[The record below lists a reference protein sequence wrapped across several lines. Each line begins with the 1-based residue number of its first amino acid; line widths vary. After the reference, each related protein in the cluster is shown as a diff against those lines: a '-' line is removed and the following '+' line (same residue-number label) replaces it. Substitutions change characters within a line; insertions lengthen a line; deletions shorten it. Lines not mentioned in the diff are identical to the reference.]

1 MKPADVLSS
10 AEAPIDAS
18 PAAGALGRATRLVL
32 RKAGQGTW
40 PVVGGLVGVCVVFQ
54 LLNDRFLTPQN
65 LYFLTLQNAPAA
77 VIAIGIVL
85 VLLVGEIDLSA
96 GYVSGVAGAALGVLT
111 VREGLPDWAG
121 IVGAVALG
129 SAIGTLQGGI
139 VAWLRVPSFVVTLAG
154 LIGWMGLQLWLLGDD
169 GTINFRYD
177 GFIGRITHTDLSR
190 PLGWSLGALV
200 VIAYAVSVLSD
211 RRRRLAAALEV
222 PHRKTVALR
231 IGGLAAGVLGPVAV
245 LDAYQGVPVA
255 LVLVVGLAAGLDL
268 LLRRTRFGRG
278 LIAVGGNTETARRAG
293 IRVTRVR
300 VAAFSLCSTLAAVG
314 GILAASRSYAVGQ
327 SSGGFDVLLMA
338 VAAAVIG
345 GTSLFGGRGRTY
357 SALLGMLV
365 LGAIQSGL
373 LLLQLGTEARYM
385 ITAVVLLGAV
395 ALDSIARRA
404 AS

>member
-1 MKPADVLSS
+1 MS
-10 AEAPIDAS
+10 AGSEVGRPPVDGL
-18 PAAGALGRATRLVL
+18 PVTGELGLGRGARLAL

-111 VREGLPDWAG
+111 VRDGLPDWAG

-129 SAIGTLQGGI
+129 AAIGTLHGGI
-139 VAWLRVPSFVVTLAG
+139 VASLRVPSFVVTLAG

-169 GTINFRYD
+169 GTINFPYD

-190 PLGWSLGALV
+190 PLGWSLGAFV
-200 VIAYAVSVLSD
+200 VVVYAGSVLSD
-211 RRRRLAAALEV
+211 RRRRRAAGLDVA
-222 PHRKTVALR
+222 PSSTVALR
-231 IGGLAAGVLGPVAV
+231 IGGLTVGVLGPVAV

-300 VAAFSLCSTLAAVG
+300 VAAFALCSTLAAIG

-327 SSGGFDVLLMA
+327 SSGGLDVLLMA

-365 LGAIQSGL
+365 LGAIQSGM

-404 AS
+404 AY